1 MNPGEYQ
8 GLNINI
14 ILNTI
19 IPSSILKKRY
29 LTVEH
34 STHESIDAN
43 NAHPR
48 KRRDATDCFIKL
60 LCADITFSH
69 SRILTQNF
77 RTNKYPTSMWQTVL
91 SLDLQINSYIPYLC
105 SIDVLQTSTN
115 MLKQCYKT

>member
-43 NAHPR
+43 L
-48 KRRDATDCFIKL
+48 I
-60 LCADITFSH
+60 
-69 SRILTQNF
+69 
-77 RTNKYPTSMWQTVL
+77 
-91 SLDLQINSYIPYLC
+91 QIMHIQEKGEMPL
-105 SIDVLQTSTN
+105 IAL
-115 MLKQCYKT
+115 